1 MLAENKKYVDYIVE
15 QAQNLINIDS
25 PSGYCKNVGDYLLAE
40 FEKLGYKAWRTIKG
54 GIIAELGGE
63 DAEDAVLLAGHC
75 DTLGAIV
82 HEIKGNGHL
91 KMTNV
96 GGMNP
101 NNAETENVRV
111 ITKFD
116 GIYEG
121 TCQLVNPSIHVNEN
135 YASTSRSWDTIEIV
149 LDENV
154 KSKADVEKLGI
165 MVGDYVCFEPRFR
178 VTDKGYIKSRFLDD
192 KLSSA
197 ILIGYAKYLKD
208 EAITLKRKMYLYFT
222 MYEEVG
228 HGCSAS
234 IPAGVTEAWS
244 VDMGCVGTGLQ
255 CTEHQVSICAKDS
268 GGPYNYEV
276 VKRQIELAKE
286 HGIDFAVDIYPKYG
300 SDVEATLRAGHDIRH
315 GLIGPGVF
323 ASHGYERSHVDGVEA
338 TFRLIKAYFG

>member
-15 QAQNLINIDS
+15 QAQNLISIDS
-25 PSGYCKNVGDYLLAE
+25 PSGYHRNVGDYLLAE
-40 FEKLGYKAWRTIKG
+40 FEKLGYKAWRTVKG
-54 GIIAELGGE
+54 GILAELGGE

-91 KMTNV
+91 KMTNI

-121 TCQLVNPSIHVNEN
+121 TCQLVNPSVHVNEN

-154 KSKADVEKLGI
+154 KSKEDVQKLGI

-208 EAITLKRKMYLYFT
+208 EAITTKRKIYLYFT

-268 GGPYNYEV
+268 GGPYNYDV

-286 HGIDFAVDIYPKYG
+286 NNIDFAVDIYPMYG
-300 SDVEATLRAGHDIRH
+300 SDVEATLRAGYDIRH

-323 ASHGYERSHVDGVEA
+323 ASHGYERSHVDGVDA